1 MASNDGPP
9 SIPFLDSQPT
19 LKAENTRIRMMT
31 GRRVEFAI
39 LSAAVILAAAA
50 LFAACSEKAD
60 QEPEPTSATSAPT
73 RVEEPPLP
81 TEQEQISG
89 QKLKLQNWQ
98 DWWHHAREVLFKD
111 IPLSPE
117 EAQAIDAVIAREL
130 NMGAELQQR
139 DAELKAARKARDS
152 ARVDAARTA
161 LGESRAQL
169 KKTHE
174 IYEELRALL
183 SEEQRPA
190 FDMNRAH
197 HVAESQA
204 PVQAQQ
210 SETEAE

>member
-1 MASNDGPP
+1 
-9 SIPFLDSQPT
+9 
-19 LKAENTRIRMMT
+19 MMT

-39 LSAAVILAAAA
+39 LSAAVILATAA

-60 QEPEPTSATSAPT
+60 REPEPTSATSAPT

-98 DWWHHAREVLFKD
+98 DWWHHAREVLFRD
-111 IPLSPE
+111 IPLSAE
-117 EAQAIDAVIAREL
+117 EAQAVDAVIAREL
-130 NMGAELQQR
+130 KMGAELQQR
-139 DAELKAARKARDS
+139 DAELKAARKSRDS
-152 ARVDAARTA
+152 ARVDAARAA
-161 LGESRAQL
+161 LGESRAKL

-190 FDMNRAH
+190 FDMNRAR
-197 HVAESQA
+197 HVAENRTPAKQRTA
-204 PVQAQQ
+204 P
-210 SETEAE
+210 TE